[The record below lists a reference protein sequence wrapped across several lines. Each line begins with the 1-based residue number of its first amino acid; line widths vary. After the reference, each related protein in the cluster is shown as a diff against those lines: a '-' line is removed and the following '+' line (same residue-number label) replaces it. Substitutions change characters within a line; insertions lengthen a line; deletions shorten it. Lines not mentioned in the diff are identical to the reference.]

1 MSSSSLIERS
11 GRLWSTR
18 SSVLAHSAEDQSDQS
33 QQAPHDDENLLH
45 IAAWGKRT
53 KIAEAL
59 LGHGLDVNKR
69 DDMLRTPV
77 IVATTHQQFEVM
89 RLLLERGAD
98 ASVFEEFQFFRQ
110 SYDDGESYSI
120 AVRLFGNRL
129 TASALNETPD
139 VLAGVEDVRTGGWWE
154 EWSILV
160 IPNKEDAGSGSE

>member
-1 MSSSSLIERS
+1 M
-11 GRLWSTR
+11 
-18 SSVLAHSAEDQSDQS
+18 
-33 QQAPHDDENLLH
+33 
-45 IAAWGKRT
+45 
-53 KIAEAL
+53 
-59 LGHGLDVNKR
+59 GHGLDVNKR

-139 VLAGVEDVRTGGWWE
+139 VLAGVRMFELVDGGKSGLS
-154 EWSILV
+154 WSSQTRRMLALAVNRFSFQGLV
-160 IPNKEDAGSGSE
+160 YLPLNGRVFLLSNYHEMD